1 MNGEKMSNNIENK
14 VVLITGAS
22 SGIGQSTAELLA
34 KKGAKIVLAARRESR
49 LKELA
54 DKINK
59 AGGQAIYQVTDV
71 TNPEDSKKL
80 VQYAKEKFGKVD
92 AIFLNAGI
100 MPSSPLSALHVEEWE
115 SMVDINLKGVLNGL
129 AAVLPEFTAQKS
141 GHVITTSSVAGLK
154 AYPNGGVYGA
164 TKWAVREL
172 MEVLRMESAQEGT
185 NIRTATIYPAAINT
199 ELLNTITDTEAAKGM
214 AALYEQYGISPEAIA
229 RIVAFA
235 LEQPADV
242 NVSEFTV
249 GPTSQPW

>member
-1 MNGEKMSNNIENK
+1 MSNNIENK

-185 NIRTATIYPAAINT
+185 HIRTATIYPAAINT

>member
-1 MNGEKMSNNIENK
+1 MSNNIENK

-92 AIFLNAGI
+92 AFFLNAGI

-185 NIRTATIYPAAINT
+185 NIRTDTIYPAAINT

>member
-1 MNGEKMSNNIENK
+1 MSNNIENK
-14 VVLITGAS
+14 VVLITGVS

>member
-1 MNGEKMSNNIENK
+1 MSNNIENK

-22 SGIGQSTAELLA
+22 SGIGQSTAELLT

-49 LKELA
+49 LIELA

>member
-1 MNGEKMSNNIENK
+1 MSNNIENK

-22 SGIGQSTAELLA
+22 SGIGQATAELLA
-34 KKGAKIVLAARRESR
+34 KKGAKIVLAARRENR
-49 LKELA
+49 LQELA
-54 DKINK
+54 DKIKK

-71 TNPEDSKKL
+71 TNPEDSRKL
-80 VQYAKEKFGKVD
+80 VQYAKDNFGKID

-115 SMVDINLKGVLNGL
+115 NMVDINLKGVLNGL

-154 AYPNGGVYGA
+154 AYPNDGVYGA

-185 NIRTATIYPAAINT
+185 HIRTATIYPAAIDT
-199 ELLNTITDTEAAKGM
+199 ELLNTITDKEAAEGM
-214 AALYEQYGISPEAIA
+214 TALYEQYGISPEAIA

-235 LEQPADV
+235 LEQPEDV

-249 GPTSQPW
+249 GPTTQPW

>member
-1 MNGEKMSNNIENK
+1 MSNNIENK
-14 VVLITGAS
+14 VVLIMGAS

>member
-1 MNGEKMSNNIENK
+1 MSNNIENK

-185 NIRTATIYPAAINT
+185 NIRTATIYPVAINT

>member
-1 MNGEKMSNNIENK
+1 MSNNIENK

-242 NVSEFTV
+242 NVSELTV

>member
-1 MNGEKMSNNIENK
+1 MSNNIENK

-214 AALYEQYGISPEAIA
+214 AALYEQYGISPEAID

>member
-1 MNGEKMSNNIENK
+1 MSNNIENK
-14 VVLITGAS
+14 VVLITRAS

>member
-1 MNGEKMSNNIENK
+1 MSNNIENK

-59 AGGQAIYQVTDV
+59 SGGQAIYQVTDV

-214 AALYEQYGISPEAIA
+214 AALYEQYGISPEAID

>member
-1 MNGEKMSNNIENK
+1 MSNNIENK

-172 MEVLRMESAQEGT
+172 MEVLRME
-185 NIRTATIYPAAINT
+185 
-199 ELLNTITDTEAAKGM
+199 
-214 AALYEQYGISPEAIA
+214 
-229 RIVAFA
+229 
-235 LEQPADV
+235 
-242 NVSEFTV
+242 
-249 GPTSQPW
+249 

>member
-1 MNGEKMSNNIENK
+1 MSNNIENK

-54 DKINK
+54 DKINE

>member
-1 MNGEKMSNNIENK
+1 MSNNIENK

-115 SMVDINLKGVLNGL
+115 SMFDINLKGVLNGL

>member
-1 MNGEKMSNNIENK
+1 M
-14 VVLITGAS
+14 
-22 SGIGQSTAELLA
+22 LA

>member
-1 MNGEKMSNNIENK
+1 MSNNIENK

-185 NIRTATIYPAAINT
+185 NIRTDTIYPAAINT

>member
-1 MNGEKMSNNIENK
+1 MSNNIENK

-154 AYPNGGVYGA
+154 AYPNDGVYGA

>member
-1 MNGEKMSNNIENK
+1 MSNNIENK
-14 VVLITGAS
+14 VVLIMGAS

-249 GPTSQPW
+249 VPTSQPW

>member
-1 MNGEKMSNNIENK
+1 MSNNIENK

-249 GPTSQPW
+249 GPTSQPC

>member
-1 MNGEKMSNNIENK
+1 MSNNIENK
-14 VVLITGAS
+14 IVLITGAS

>member
-1 MNGEKMSNNIENK
+1 MSNNIENK

-22 SGIGQSTAELLA
+22 SGIGQATAELLA
-34 KKGAKIVLAARRESR
+34 KKGAKIVLAARRENR
-49 LKELA
+49 LQELA
-54 DKINK
+54 DKIKK

-71 TNPEDSKKL
+71 TNPEESKKL
-80 VQYAKEKFGKVD
+80 VQYAKENFGKID

-115 SMVDINLKGVLNGL
+115 NMVDINLKGVLNGL

-185 NIRTATIYPAAINT
+185 HIRTATI
-199 ELLNTITDTEAAKGM
+199 
-214 AALYEQYGISPEAIA
+214 
-229 RIVAFA
+229 
-235 LEQPADV
+235 
-242 NVSEFTV
+242 
-249 GPTSQPW
+249 

>member
-1 MNGEKMSNNIENK
+1 MSNNIENK

-92 AIFLNAGI
+92 AIFLNAAI

>member
-1 MNGEKMSNNIENK
+1 MSNNIENK

-115 SMVDINLKGVLNGL
+115 SMVDINLKGVLNGI

>member
-1 MNGEKMSNNIENK
+1 MSNNIENK

-229 RIVAFA
+229 RIDRKSV
-235 LEQPADV
+235 V
-242 NVSEFTV
+242 
-249 GPTSQPW
+249 

>member
-1 MNGEKMSNNIENK
+1 MSNNIENK

-22 SGIGQSTAELLA
+22 SGIGQATAELLA
-34 KKGAKIVLAARRESR
+34 KKGAKIVLAARRENR
-49 LKELA
+49 LQELA
-54 DKINK
+54 DKIKK

-71 TNPEDSKKL
+71 TNPEDNKKL
-80 VQYAKEKFGKVD
+80 VQYAKGNFGKID

-115 SMVDINLKGVLNGL
+115 NMVDINLKGVLNGL

-172 MEVLRMESAQEGT
+172 MEVLRMEPAQEGT
-185 NIRTATIYPAAINT
+185 HIRTATIYPAAINT
-199 ELLNTITDTEAAKGM
+199 ELLNTITDKEAAEGM

-235 LEQPADV
+235 LEQPEDV

-249 GPTSQPW
+249 GPTTQPW

>member
-1 MNGEKMSNNIENK
+1 MSNNIENK

-59 AGGQAIYQVTDV
+59 AGGQAIYQVTNV

>member
-1 MNGEKMSNNIENK
+1 MSNNIENK